1 MILICSSIQRKFTD
15 HDSST
20 SGKSK
25 GMEVIKEGSSPR
37 AGYQNESSSSD
48 SDFNL
53 NSSMPHHSDIDIS
66 GPHTGNN
73 GEFHCHDGLM
83 TDLLTICRIISFGSL
98 FCYIELLI
106 NASVRL
112 MSFKETGKEF

>member
-15 HDSST
+15 RDSST

-37 AGYQNESSSSD
+37 AGYLNESSSSD

-73 GEFHCHDGLM
+73 GEFPAMMD
-83 TDLLTICRIISFGSL
+83 S
-98 FCYIELLI
+98 
-106 NASVRL
+106 
-112 MSFKETGKEF
+112 